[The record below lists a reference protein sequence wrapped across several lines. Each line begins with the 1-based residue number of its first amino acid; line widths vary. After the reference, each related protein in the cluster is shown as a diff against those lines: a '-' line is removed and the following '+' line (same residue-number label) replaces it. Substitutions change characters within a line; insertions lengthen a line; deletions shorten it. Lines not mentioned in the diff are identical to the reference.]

1 MCSAAVVCPSI
12 ACAVVSKLCQSD
24 INSHIHGL
32 ACTNTQIALG
42 SAPLGGPCL
51 KQEVDVAALPAK
63 IGQVVCVCVCVSVLG
78 SMSLLPV
85 SWDTPSTHPLLCI
98 CGLLDSIEQLLKA

>member
-1 MCSAAVVCPSI
+1 MCSAVVVCASI

-32 ACTNTQIALG
+32 ACTKTQIALG

-51 KQEVDVAALPAK
+51 KQEVDVAALPAN
-63 IGQVVCVCVCVSVLG
+63 IGQVVCVCVCVSVFI
-78 SMSLLPV
+78 SMSLLSV
-85 SWDTPSTHPLLCI
+85 SRDTHSTHPLLCI
-98 CGLLDSIEQLLKA
+98 CGLLDSIDQFLKA